1 MKHTKKLFSVAIA
14 VLAAVS
20 MHAQDKSAQM
30 HQKAQDLI
38 SQMTVEEK
46 IGLMMNHARGVERLG
61 IKPYDWWNEA
71 LHGVARFGRAT
82 VFPEPLG
89 LGATF
94 DAKLIRSIGDV
105 VAAEGRAKYEVA
117 QAMENYNQ
125 YTGLT
130 FWAPNVNIY
139 RDPRWGRG
147 METYGE
153 DPFLSGTL
161 GSAYVKGIQGDD
173 PFYLKAAACGK
184 HFAVHSGPEA
194 LRHTFNAE
202 PSSKDLYETYLP
214 AFEKLVKDAKV
225 EVIMGAYNRVYG
237 ESASGSKF
245 LLTDILRDKWGFQGH
260 IVSDCDAVR
269 DIYANHKIVND
280 AAAACAVAI
289 KAGLNLECG
298 TTFFNMKSALDRGLL
313 TEADIDKALE
323 PLLLTWMKLG
333 ILFKDPDFPYYGVP
347 ESVVASEE
355 HVMLA
360 REAARKSMVLL
371 KNSNDILPL
380 QKDMRNMI
388 VVGPGASNA
397 YSMMGNY
404 FGIANH
410 YSTYLEGIASKI
422 SAGTNLNY
430 KMGFPVVEIK
440 ERNSGNYAIS
450 HAATADY
457 TIMFMGNDGSTEG
470 EESDAIASPIS
481 GDHTTLA
488 LPKSQMDFFRTV
500 VRQRR
505 PNNHLIVVVTGGSPV
520 ELAEI
525 EKSADAIIMAW
536 YPGQEGGNAL
546 AELMFGEANFSGR
559 LPITF
564 PEKTELLPDFE
575 DYSMQGRTYKY
586 MDSNIFYPFGYGLSY
601 SSVEYGELSML
612 TKKPKHGNEVEFE
625 IPVTN
630 TGAVEVEET
639 VQFYVSTPGAGQW
652 APISQLVGFE
662 KVSLKSGESKTLRFT
677 LTPDMMRE
685 FQEDGATALL
695 KGNYKFTAS
704 SAAPSARTVE
714 LGIPVRSASFKL

>member
-1 MKHTKKLFSVAIA
+1 MTNSRKLFSIAIA
-14 VLAAVS
+14 LLATIS
-20 MHAQDKSAQM
+20 LHAQDKSEQM
-30 HQKAQDLI
+30 HAKAKELI
-38 SQMTVEEK
+38 SQMTVQEK
-46 IGLMMNHARGVERLG
+46 IGLMMNHTPGVERLG

-94 DAKLIRSIGDV
+94 DASLIKSIGDV
-105 VAAEGRAKYEVA
+105 VAQEGRAKFEVA
-117 QAMENYNQ
+117 QEMENYNQ

-202 PSSKDLYETYLP
+202 PTKKDLYETYLP
-214 AFEKLVKDAKV
+214 AFEKLVKDARV

-245 LLTDILRDKWGFQGH
+245 LLTDILRDNWGFQGH

-269 DIYANHKIVND
+269 DIYMNHKIVND
-280 AAAACAVAI
+280 AASACALAI

-298 TTFFNMKSALDRGLL
+298 MTFNSLKTALDRQLL
-313 TEADIDKALE
+313 TEADIDNALE
-323 PLLLTWMKLG
+323 PLLITRMKLG

-355 HVMLA
+355 HVALA

-371 KNSNDILPL
+371 KNKDNVLPL
-380 QKDMRNMI
+380 KKDLRNML

-397 YSMMGNY
+397 YALMGNY
-404 FGIANH
+404 FGIASH
-410 YSTYLEGIASKI
+410 YSTFLEGIAGKV
-422 SAGTNLNY
+422 SAGTNFNY

-450 HAATADY
+450 QSATADY

-470 EESDAIASPIS
+470 EESDALASPIS

-500 VRQRR
+500 IRQRR
-505 PNNHLIVVVTGGSPV
+505 SNNHLIVVITGGSPV

-525 EKSADAIIMAW
+525 EKHADAIIMAW
-536 YPGQEGGNAL
+536 YPGQEGGEAL

-564 PEKTELLPDFE
+564 PEKTELLPDFN
-575 DYSMQGRTYKY
+575 DYSMEGRTYKY
-586 MDSNIFYPFGYGLSY
+586 MEDNIFYPFGFGLSY
-601 SSVEYGELSML
+601 GNIEYGELSML
-612 TKKPKHGNEVEFE
+612 TKKPKLGKEIQFE

-630 TGAVEVEET
+630 NGSVETEET
-639 VQFYVSTPGAGQW
+639 VQFYVSTPNAHAG
-652 APISQLVGFE
+652 APISQLVGFQ
-662 KVSLKSGESKTLRFT
+662 KVNLEPGQSKSVTFT
-677 LTPDMMRE
+677 LTPDMMKE
-685 FQEDGATALL
+685 FQENGTAALL
-695 KGNYKFTAS
+695 KGTYKFTVS
-704 SAAPSARTVE
+704 SAAPSARTIE
-714 LGIPVRSASFKL
+714 LGVPVKSASFKL

>member
-1 MKHTKKLFSVAIA
+1 MNNVRKIFAAALM
-14 VLAAVS
+14 VLAAFN
-20 MHAQDKSAQM
+20 MNAQDKSEQM
-30 HQKAQDLI
+30 HRKAKDLI

-94 DAKLIRSIGDV
+94 DAGLIKSIGDV
-105 VAAEGRAKYEVA
+105 VAAEGRAKFEVA

-161 GSAYVKGIQGDD
+161 GTAYVKGIQGDD

-194 LRHTFNAE
+194 LRHTFNAV
-202 PSSKDLYETYLP
+202 PTTKDLYETYLP

-245 LLTDILRDKWGFQGH
+245 LLTDILRNTWGFQGH

-280 AAAACAVAI
+280 AASACAVAI

-298 TTFFNMKSALDRGLL
+298 TTFHNMKTALDRGLL

-323 PLLLTWMKLG
+323 PLLITWMKLG

-347 ESVVASEE
+347 ESVVSSEA
-355 HVMLA
+355 HVKLA
-360 REAARKSMVLL
+360 HEAARKSMVLL
-371 KNSNDILPL
+371 KNGNDVLPL
-380 QKDMRNMI
+380 QKDMRNMMVI
-388 VVGPGASNA
+388 GPGASNA
-397 YSMMGNY
+397 YAMMGNY
-404 FGIANH
+404 FGIASH
-410 YSTYLEGIASKI
+410 YSTYLEGIASKV
-422 SAGTNLNY
+422 SAGTNFNY

-450 HAATADY
+450 QAATADY
-457 TIMFMGNDGSTEG
+457 TIIFMGNDGSTEG

-536 YPGQEGGNAL
+536 YPGQEGGAAL
-546 AELMFGEANFSGR
+546 AELLFGEANFSGR

-564 PEKTELLPDFE
+564 PDKTELLPDFE
-575 DYSMQGRTYKY
+575 DYSMKGRTYKY

-601 SSVEYGELSML
+601 SNVEYGDLTMV
-612 TKKPKHGNEVEFE
+612 TKKPKYGKEIEFE
-625 IPVTN
+625 ILVTN
-630 TGAVEVEET
+630 TGKVETEET

-652 APISQLVGFE
+652 APISQLVCFE
-662 KVSLKSGESKTLRFT
+662 KVTLKPGESRTVSLTLA
-677 LTPDMMRE
+677 PEMMKE
-685 FQEDGATALL
+685 VQEDGGSVLL
-695 KGNYKFTAS
+695 KGQYKLTVGA
-704 SAAPSARTVE
+704 AAPSARTAE
-714 LGIPVRSASFKL
+714 LGIPLKTVEFKL